1 MSARDTIIEKLYN
14 MTQYNLFIIY
24 DNQMSE
30 DENSF
35 VQKLLKNKVFYG
47 DFIDGQPHTSH
58 KQNYSKKDIVK
69 IVKYRYD
76 INNNNYYIL
85 LSRKQ
90 SKALEH
96 LRSHLYL
103 YFKKQMGNYRPTNP
117 QQRSFQGNCP
127 FKIAFAKYVTQKD
140 YSDSSTVEAVLDL
153 IKQSARRKTIDVNK
167 IPHYFEGR
175 EKEMKIIY
183 HSRNINAR
191 LECLRQSKGKCYICG
206 FDFEKVY
213 GDIGKGFLEVHHKT
227 PVSTYT
233 KEQEISVDQLCA
245 VCSNC
250 HSMIHRTKTPMD
262 VEELKRKIQR
272 NKRPKG

>member
-1 MSARDTIIEKLYN
+1 
-14 MTQYNLFIIY
+14 MTLYNLFIIY

-35 VQKLLKNKVFYG
+35 VQKLLENKVFYG
-47 DFIDGQPHTSH
+47 DFIDGKPHTSH
-58 KQNYSKKDIVK
+58 KQIYKKEDIVD
-69 IVKYRYD
+69 IAHYR
-76 INNNNYYIL
+76 IKENNYYIL
-85 LSRKQ
+85 LPQTKA
-90 SKALEH
+90 KALED

-103 YFKKQMGNYRPTNP
+103 FFKKQMSNYRPENP
-117 QQRSFQGNCP
+117 KQHSFQGHCP
-127 FKIAFAKYVTQKD
+127 FKIAFVRNISRNEYNDNTMID
-140 YSDSSTVEAVLDL
+140 RVLELRKGTKQISIDL
-153 IKQSARRKTIDVNK
+153 GEKR
-167 IPHYFEGR
+167 HYYEGR
-175 EKEMKIIY
+175 ASEAKIIY

-213 GDIGKGFLEVHHKT
+213 GVIGKGFLEVHHKT

>member
-1 MSARDTIIEKLYN
+1 
-14 MTQYNLFIIY
+14 
-24 DNQMSE
+24 MSE

-35 VQKLLKNKVFYG
+35 VQKLLENKVFYG
-47 DFIDGQPHTSH
+47 DFIDGKPHTSH
-58 KQNYSKKDIVK
+58 KQIYKKEDIVD
-69 IVKYRYD
+69 IAHYR
-76 INNNNYYIL
+76 IKENNYYIL
-85 LSRKQ
+85 LPQTKA
-90 SKALEH
+90 KALED

-103 YFKKQMGNYRPTNP
+103 FFKKQMSNYRPENP
-117 QQRSFQGNCP
+117 KQHSFQGHCP
-127 FKIAFAKYVTQKD
+127 FKIAFVRNISRNEYNDNTMID
-140 YSDSSTVEAVLDL
+140 RVLELRKGTKQISIDL
-153 IKQSARRKTIDVNK
+153 GEKR
-167 IPHYFEGR
+167 HYYEGR
-175 EKEMKIIY
+175 ASEAKIIY

-213 GDIGKGFLEVHHKT
+213 GVIGKGFLEVHHKT